1 MGLPRMRWHHLRHGA
16 ASLLLDEGVP
26 LSTLTE
32 LLGHIGIA
40 ITKDTHGHLSERLQ
54 RQAAQA
60 MDAPWAVREDGW
72 LYLWLFGEREST
84 AHRKLDD

>member
-26 LSTLTE
+26 LSILTE

-40 ITKDTHGHLSERLQ
+40 STKDTYGHLSERLQ

-60 MDAPWAVREDGW
+60 MDRALG
-72 LYLWLFGEREST
+72 GS
-84 AHRKLDD
+84 